1 MAGERGQGEVPRAA
15 QVDGLTC
22 GGGGGWWL
30 AAGLHQHS
38 ARAAQLQRV
47 ARLCRGSAAAL
58 PEAYSGASG
67 GRRRVAQCG
76 SGNQRV
82 PEATSL
88 GRYLGKARQA
98 AAPERLGV
106 PGRSGASVI
115 GPASRTRAPCLALPQ
130 NARHTRHPPLSDI
143 SIKRARLKRTKE
155 ETPSKR
161 PPRGCLRHRS
171 AFGVCPRRPPPAAVR
186 PHRASLQHHHHT
198 TRAPIASSLR
208 LPLVVAAYLVYP
220 APTRTRH
227 VTQRP
232 TVALPS
238 TPGLSPPASH
248 HSRPVRVRARSAC
261 AVRSGTPAPWS
272 LGLCPCLDL
281 VGEPS
286 HRHPAANVRLAT
298 PCMMPAAL
306 QRNSSCTDIG
316 FTLRVQF
323 QKDDF
328 R

>member
-1 MAGERGQGEVPRAA
+1 M
-15 QVDGLTC
+15 DGLTC

-38 ARAAQLQRV
+38 ARASQLQRV

-88 GRYLGKARQA
+88 GRQGTASSSPRTPRGSWQEWGQRDWACIENSSPLSSPATECKAH
-98 AAPERLGV
+98 AP
-106 PGRSGASVI
+106 SS
-115 GPASRTRAPCLALPQ
+115 
-130 NARHTRHPPLSDI
+130 LSDI